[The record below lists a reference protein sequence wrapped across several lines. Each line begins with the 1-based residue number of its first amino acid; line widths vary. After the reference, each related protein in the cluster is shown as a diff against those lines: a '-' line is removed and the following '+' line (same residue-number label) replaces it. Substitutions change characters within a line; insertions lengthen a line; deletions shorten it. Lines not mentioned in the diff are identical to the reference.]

1 LWLTDDWIG
10 TAADWPFVMGR
21 RIYYHV
27 EPVAMVEEKELAFS
41 FVTVGTDGFA
51 ESEGGY
57 VELSVASDANK
68 TAV

>member
-1 LWLTDDWIG
+1 
-10 TAADWPFVMGR
+10 MGR

-27 EPVAMVEEKELAFS
+27 EPVAVVEEKELAFS
-41 FVTVGTDGFA
+41 SIAVGTDGFA

-57 VELSVASDANK
+57 VELSVASYTNK